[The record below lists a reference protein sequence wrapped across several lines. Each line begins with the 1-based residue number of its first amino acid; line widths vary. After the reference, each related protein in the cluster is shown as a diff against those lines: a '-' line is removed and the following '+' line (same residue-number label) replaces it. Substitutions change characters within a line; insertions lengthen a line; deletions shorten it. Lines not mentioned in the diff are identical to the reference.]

1 MRRTISVGG
10 EFLLPAAGF
19 LGVYIRHIYR
29 DMVSRSNKHT
39 MFRAIGFVIALYAV
53 TNVFNTTV
61 VSFERALV
69 ATFET
74 IETAAVVSKKQL
86 ESGL

>member
-1 MRRTISVGG
+1 MWFQEVISK
-10 EFLLPAAGF
+10 
-19 LGVYIRHIYR
+19 R
-29 DMVSRSNKHT
+29 

-53 TNVFNTTV
+53 TNIFSTSVI
-61 VSFERALV
+61 SFERAIV

-74 IETAAVVSKKQL
+74 IETAAVVSTKQL